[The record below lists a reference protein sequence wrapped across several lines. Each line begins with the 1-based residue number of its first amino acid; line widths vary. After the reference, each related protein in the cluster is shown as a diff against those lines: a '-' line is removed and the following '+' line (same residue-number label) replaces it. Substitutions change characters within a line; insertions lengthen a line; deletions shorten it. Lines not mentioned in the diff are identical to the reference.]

1 MTIKH
6 GVLGVLSVVLLLST
20 GCANWDGY
28 AGVDNRWRADDVPDW
43 KPGETTAEDV
53 AAFLGPPS
61 QLIPLHD
68 ETVYY
73 YMREGKDGRGLVL
86 LVWNMASQVTEYD
99 RAVFFFDANGI
110 LRNFSYSQEQLPR

>member
-1 MTIKH
+1 M
-6 GVLGVLSVVLLLST
+6 LSVVLVLSA

-28 AGVDNRWRADDVPDW
+28 AGVDNLWRADDVPDW